1 MQVGGAGGRYALG
14 VETAGMAPPSCVDS
28 LPASSSS
35 CCSTS
40 TMQCLQSSWQLLVLA
55 VVMVVDTSDM
65 VVVVVVNTGDVAA
78 HVVAPLCFFL
88 VSIWVKT

>member
-1 MQVGGAGGRYALG
+1 M
-14 VETAGMAPPSCVDS
+14 AGMALLSCVNL

-35 CCSTS
+35 CYSTS
-40 TMQCLQSSWQLLVLA
+40 TMQCLQSSWWLLVLA
-55 VVMVVDTSDM
+55 VVIVMDTGDVVAVVVVDTSDM
-65 VVVVVVNTGDVAA
+65 AV